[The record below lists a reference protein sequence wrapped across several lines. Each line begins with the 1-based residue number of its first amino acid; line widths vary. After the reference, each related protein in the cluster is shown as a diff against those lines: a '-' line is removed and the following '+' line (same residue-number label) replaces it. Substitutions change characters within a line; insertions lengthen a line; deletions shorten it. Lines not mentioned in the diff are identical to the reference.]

1 MQIKQTFC
9 LFIIL
14 IVTFSTSAQSYEKQ
28 YEICSQELKTL
39 TNVDSVYFDL
49 VKKRDSCLIGSSAP
63 NFIVS
68 TIDNEV
74 IELSKLKG
82 QVVVLNFWFTRCQ
95 PCIMEMPDL
104 NKLVESYSGKKVVF
118 ISFAPE
124 DSNTLKDFFST
135 HPFKFKTVA
144 NSEVIRSDHFKLFSA
159 WPYNIVINQ
168 DGKISKMVCGSIKE
182 ETIPFYQTL
191 IDKLLK

>member
-1 MQIKQTFC
+1 MQIKQNLC

-14 IVTFSTSAQSYEKQ
+14 IVTLSTSAQSYEKQ

-39 TNVDSVYFDL
+39 TTVDSVYFDL

-63 NFIVS
+63 DFIVS
-68 TIDNEV
+68 TIENEV

-104 NKLVESYSGKKVVF
+104 NKLVEFYSGKKVVF

-124 DSNTLKDFFST
+124 DSNTLKNFFGT
-135 HPFKFKTVA
+135 HIFKFKTVA
-144 NSEVIRSDHFKLFSA
+144 NSEVIRRDYFKLFSA

-168 DGKISKMVCGSIKE
+168 DSKISKMVCGSMKE
-182 ETIPFYQTL
+182 DTIPFYQTL
-191 IDKLLK
+191 IDELLK